1 MSTDRSA
8 TSNCA
13 LIGAGTDALGASRK
27 PAGVGSQATTSRTTA
42 MHDGRVDFEQL
53 ERLTR
58 LTAPDAIGCW
68 LGLRSIAYALDERAL
83 PWTTL
88 AAIRR
93 GQRRGRRT
101 PPSYPC
107 ADLALEIC
115 A

>member
-93 GQRRGRRT
+93 GQRRRT

>member
-8 TSNCA
+8 NCTV
-13 LIGAGTDALGASRK
+13 IGAGTDALGASRE
-27 PAGVGSQATTSRTTA
+27 PAGVGSQPATSRTTP

-68 LGLRSIAYALDERAL
+68 LGLRGIACALDERGL

-93 GQRRGRRT
+93 GQRRGGRT
-101 PPSYPC
+101 PTSYPC

>member
-8 TSNCA
+8 TSNGTV
-13 LIGAGTDALGASRK
+13 IGAGTDALGAGAE
-27 PAGVGSQATTSRTTA
+27 PVGVGSQAATSRTTP
-42 MHDGRVDFEQL
+42 MHDGRVDFEQI

-58 LTAPDAIGCW
+58 LTEPGAIGCW
-68 LGLRSIAYALDERAL
+68 LGLRGIAYALDEQAL